1 MQAAAGVGG
10 GHAACRAGTRLPRE
24 GPDPALLPV
33 STPMRTSLLPL
44 AVLLCCGAVPLS
56 AQTGLEPELSPAEIG
71 AAAYGLNAQLSCA
84 RGDADAP
91 RVALL
96 SAVAG
101 VRRVSGDAEGVSAG
115 IRSAFDRF
123 VADGACGSLA
133 GAGPDEHRRFLE
145 ERSDSVR
152 ARGEISGIA
161 SLLWGAPVSAIVQAH
176 GPPDS
181 QDVDAEAG
189 ILVLRYAPRE
199 IFRMPAQL
207 YFVVHRT
214 EGMIGGGYTVPIG
227 LTADCDAIFDR
238 FTEELRERY
247 SRLRPTI
254 QRHNYNGALLFCH
267 ALRFG
272 RAVASARWSAP
283 ADRATLSVSLGYE
296 HLHILYSTPGYDAI
310 RAWQAERTR
319 WRAF

>member
-1 MQAAAGVGG
+1 
-10 GHAACRAGTRLPRE
+10 
-24 GPDPALLPV
+24 
-33 STPMRTSLLPL
+33 MRTPLLPL
-44 AVLLCCGAVPLS
+44 AVLLSCGIAPLS
-56 AQTGLEPELSPAEIG
+56 AQAGLEPELSPAEIG
-71 AAAYGLNAQLSCA
+71 ATAYRLNAQLSCA
-84 RGDADAP
+84 RGDVDAP
-91 RVALL
+91 RTALL

-101 VRRVSGDAEGVSAG
+101 VQRVPRDAESMSEG
-115 IRSAFDRF
+115 IRRAFDRF

-133 GAGPDEHRRFLE
+133 GAGSDHRRFLE
-145 ERSDSVR
+145 ERSDTVR
-152 ARGEISGIA
+152 ARGEISGLA

-181 QDVDAEAG
+181 QEVDAEAG

-227 LTADCDAIFDR
+227 LTADCDVIFDR
-238 FTEELRERY
+238 FTAELRERY
-247 SRLRPTI
+247 SGLRPTI
-254 QRHNYNGALLFCH
+254 RRHNYNGALLFCH

-272 RAVASARWSAP
+272 RAVASARWASP